1 VIPKDKNHGA
11 TWAFEVANQTM
22 VCPIIVEDMNPPGQM
37 LIEVRSR
44 VQCIYG
50 LKIRQSMLCELNW
63 HCSVADAL

>member
-44 VQCIYG
+44 VTMSIWFENSTIYV
-50 LKIRQSMLCELNW
+50 M
-63 HCSVADAL
+63 